1 MRDLEIWAN
10 IFNKIGSF
18 DYAIGID
25 ERGVPYPSNS
35 DDIFDQFFFLAGVI
49 VELPLGLNNLV
60 LEINHLKNTWFGS
73 ANVIL
78 HGREMTSKKGIWRKL
93 RNMDIRKLFYQHL
106 GGVLCNLN
114 MNAVVVSVDKRKI
127 WSYKTPVNP
136 YPMAIQAIAE
146 RMLLLDEKAS
156 RFLFW
161 IEKRG
166 SKEDADLSDAI
177 KNLSA
182 LGYVN
187 EHLPKYQTDRLKT
200 REWKCWFS
208 GKKEN
213 IALLQVAD
221 LIAHYYGRYMRE
233 KHLNQKKVEIAWM
246 SKAIE
251 EKLFWVVEI

>member
-1 MRDLEIWAN
+1 LRDLEIWAN

-25 ERGVPYPSNS
+25 ERGVPYPSNL

-93 RNMDIRKLFYQHL
+93 RNMDIRKLFYQHF

-127 WSYKTPVNP
+127 
-136 YPMAIQAIAE
+136 
-146 RMLLLDEKAS
+146 
-156 RFLFW
+156 
-161 IEKRG
+161 
-166 SKEDADLSDAI
+166 
-177 KNLSA
+177 
-182 LGYVN
+182 
-187 EHLPKYQTDRLKT
+187 
-200 REWKCWFS
+200 
-208 GKKEN
+208 
-213 IALLQVAD
+213 
-221 LIAHYYGRYMRE
+221 
-233 KHLNQKKVEIAWM
+233 
-246 SKAIE
+246 
-251 EKLFWVVEI
+251 